1 MKQFTQTGVRITAA
15 LGVAV
20 TAIAS
25 CIALAPAATAA
36 DLTVGNIDG
45 SQTGSIIIHKHE
57 SGSQTA
63 DGTPGGKTATG
74 GTGVAGVLFTAY
86 KFNDIDLTTNA
97 GWDAVNSITV
107 SADACG
113 TDWATPA
120 ISGYTFANGVAA
132 SSVTDANG
140 ESTIAN
146 LSVGA
151 YLVCE
156 TQAPST
162 VKKKAA
168 PFLVTIPYPNNNDN
182 AGSTA
187 DGSWLYNVNVYP
199 KNTVIEYP
207 TKGIEV
213 TKNGLNTASQ
223 INFPVTV
230 EVPSIASADQFS
242 YFIVSDPLESQLTD
256 GEVASVKTGDE
267 TVPAEYYEVTKAS
280 SSNNNTVSVG
290 FTTAGLTYLKDKA
303 GQTVTVTFTATAAS
317 LSSTGYI
324 PNTAYFYVGTFTGD
338 NPPTMPPTMPPT
350 PPEETNKVVSA
361 WGDARISKVDAD
373 NNNALVGAEF
383 QVYNTTSDGDFKD
396 SCDAADITGDPI
408 SVNGSDTFTSDSNGI
423 VSIAGLFVDFKVL
436 DSDATAV
443 ATDHTSRCYVLVE
456 TKAPAGYVLPT
467 GNAVRTALKIN
478 AGQDPVIPRFPWW
491 AVWITAGF
499 VISGVYVWRTGYQT
513 VPVAKGKTEETADDE
528 SDSGVTA
535 AEKE

>member
-15 LGVAV
+15 LGVTV

-25 CIALAPAATAA
+25 CMALAPAATAA
-36 DLTVGNIDG
+36 DLAVGNIDG
-45 SQTGSIIIHKHE
+45 SQTGSIMIHKHE

-63 DGTPGGKTATG
+63 DGTPDGKTATG

-86 KFNDIDLTTNA
+86 KFNDIDLITNV

-230 EVPSIASADQFS
+230 EVPSIASTDQFS

-256 GEVASVKTGDE
+256 GEVASVKIGDE

-303 GQTVTVTFTATAAS
+303 GQTVTVTFHGNCGEPVFYGLYSQHRLLLCWHLHWRQSSDHAS
-317 LSSTGYI
+317 NPSRGNQQGCVCMGRC
-324 PNTAYFYVGTFTGD
+324 PNQQG
-338 NPPTMPPTMPPT
+338 
-350 PPEETNKVVSA
+350 
-361 WGDARISKVDAD
+361 
-373 NNNALVGAEF
+373 
-383 QVYNTTSDGDFKD
+383 
-396 SCDAADITGDPI
+396 
-408 SVNGSDTFTSDSNGI
+408 
-423 VSIAGLFVDFKVL
+423 
-436 DSDATAV
+436 
-443 ATDHTSRCYVLVE
+443 RC
-456 TKAPAGYVLPT
+456 
-467 GNAVRTALKIN
+467 R
-478 AGQDPVIPRFPWW
+478 
-491 AVWITAGF
+491 
-499 VISGVYVWRTGYQT
+499 
-513 VPVAKGKTEETADDE
+513 
-528 SDSGVTA
+528 
-535 AEKE
+535 